1 MPSLPLPF
9 VATIAL
15 AILFARMWMIGR
27 QEPVSRGALLFVGV
41 SVLTSTLVGLRWQY
55 DWTAVRLLQPIVAS
69 TAPLAAWLAY
79 AELARGRAL
88 RLRHV
93 LPHLAPL
100 VVVILCVMLWRDP
113 IDLVLLIEFCGYGIA
128 LIHLS
133 RRGPDALG
141 STRLDEAGR
150 AANAMT
156 LVGLLLVATGLHDLL
171 VSLDFSLFGGAH
183 APALI
188 AAASLVA
195 VALAAVAIAMV
206 GRSVPADDGQPAGP
220 EATPDTGTDR
230 DGADDQRVLDHV
242 TELMKTR
249 RLFLDPDL
257 TLDRLAR
264 RAGVPAR
271 QISMAVNRIAG
282 CNVSQWVN
290 GFRIDEAKLLLATT
304 DLPVTA
310 VMLDSGFQTKS
321 NFNREFR
328 RLTGMSPG
336 DYRGTASPAR
346 SSDS

>member
-93 LPHLAPL
+93 LPHLTPL

-290 GFRIDEAKLLLATT
+290 GFRIDEAKRLLATT

-346 SSDS
+346 CSDS